1 MMSHLNEAMYVATSA
16 VNIARYALE
25 EVRIASVA
33 LEVLVGTCSGGT
45 ETTACFLY
53 LLGGFFF
60 VRICEN
66 VKVKL
71 KIIVN
76 WK

>member
-1 MMSHLNEAMYVATSA
+1 MMSHLNGAMYVATSA
-16 VNIARYALE
+16 VNVARYALE
-25 EVRIASVA
+25 EVRMASVA

-60 VRICEN
+60 VRI
-66 VKVKL
+66 L
-71 KIIVN
+71 KINKWYV
-76 WK
+76 KM

>member
-1 MMSHLNEAMYVATSA
+1 
-16 VNIARYALE
+16 LE
-25 EVRIASVA
+25 EVRMASVA

-60 VRICEN
+60 VRI
-66 VKVKL
+66 L
-71 KIIVN
+71 KINKWYV
-76 WK
+76 KM

>member
-16 VNIARYALE
+16 VNVARYALE
-25 EVRIASVA
+25 EVRMASVA
-33 LEVLVGTCSGGT
+33 LEVLAGTCSGGT

-60 VRICEN
+60 VRI
-66 VKVKL
+66 L
-71 KIIVN
+71 KINKWYV
-76 WK
+76 KM